1 MECRTNHKTLFY
13 SFLRH
18 VLKGGSV
25 EYNTVRYAIVLF
37 DSLHDYEHY
46 MFSDGSGS
54 TKLIDPIK
62 QLRGGKKSL
71 KAHVGKGYLNRFFS
85 NFK

>member
-1 MECRTNHKTLFY
+1 
-13 SFLRH
+13 
-18 VLKGGSV
+18 
-25 EYNTVRYAIVLF
+25 
-37 DSLHDYEHY
+37 